1 MPILYVHGVNVRSR
15 DGFRAIEGY
24 LRRYLAP
31 IIAADPDQV
40 LIDDAFW
47 GPDGVRFAWGG
58 ISRPLSRIL
67 GMGAGATELS
77 AIEGALTAAV
87 FQETLHRIPAPTVP
101 PSSGGGLISSGA
113 TSPSSTSPPTTAA
126 VHLHDLSPE
135 QISDLLAAAI
145 AAQIPDDPEQQTL
158 LILAA
163 DTVAHQA
170 DLISTL
176 TAAGSPQAELL
187 ELLERVQR
195 QAAQDTGLL
204 GQGFGDW
211 FERLQD
217 RLGEGLNRALDL
229 PSYAI
234 SVVAAEIRKPLN
246 ELISVFIGDVF
257 TYLSGRGNAT
267 VPGVIPEHLI
277 TKLKQAQAN
286 KQARGGEPI
295 IILTHSMGGQLV
307 YDAVTHFLPNR
318 PELSDIKV
326 DFWCASASQ
335 VGFFEEA
342 KLFLASLPQH
352 QTGNPAPFPHANLGV
367 WWNVWD
373 HNDFLSFTAKDI
385 FAQLDDAPFDS
396 GMSLLAAHGGYLQ
409 RPSFYRRFAAK
420 LEAAKANAW
429 STP

>member
-1 MPILYVHGVNVRSR
+1 MPILYVHGVNVRNR
-15 DGFRAIEGY
+15 DGFRAINGY

-31 IIAADPDQV
+31 VIAADPDQV
-40 LIDDAFW
+40 LIDDVFW
-47 GPDGVRFAWGG
+47 GNEGVSFAWDG

-87 FQETLHRIPAPTVP
+87 YQETLHRIPAQTVP
-101 PSSGGGLISSGA
+101 PSAGGGLISSGA
-113 TSPSSTSPPTTAA
+113 TASSSSLPTATP
-126 VHLHDLSPE
+126 VHLHDLPPD
-135 QISDLLAAAI
+135 QISDLLATAI
-145 AAQIPDDPEQQTL
+145 AAQIPDDLEQQTL

-163 DTVAHQA
+163 DTVAHDA
-170 DLISTL
+170 DLTSAL
-176 TAAGSPQAELL
+176 AAAGSPETELL
-187 ELLERVQR
+187 ELLERVRR
-195 QAAQDTGLL
+195 QAAKESGLI
-204 GQGFGDW
+204 GQGFADW
-211 FERLQD
+211 FERLRD
-217 RLGEGLNRALDL
+217 RLREGLDRALDL

-234 SVVAAEIRKPLN
+234 SVVTAEIRKPLN

-257 TYLSGRGNAT
+257 TYLAGRGDAT
-267 VPGVIPEHLI
+267 NPGVIPKQLSV
-277 TKLKQAQAN
+277 KLKEAQAN

-295 IILTHSMGGQLV
+295 VLLTHSMGGQLV
-307 YDAVTHFLPNR
+307 YDAVSHFLPNT

-342 KLFLASLPQH
+342 KLFLASLPEH
-352 QTGNPAPFPHANLGV
+352 KTGSLVPFPQANLGV

-385 FAQLDDAPFDS
+385 FSQLDDEPFNS

-420 LEAAKANAW
+420 LKAAKANGW
-429 STP
+429 SIK